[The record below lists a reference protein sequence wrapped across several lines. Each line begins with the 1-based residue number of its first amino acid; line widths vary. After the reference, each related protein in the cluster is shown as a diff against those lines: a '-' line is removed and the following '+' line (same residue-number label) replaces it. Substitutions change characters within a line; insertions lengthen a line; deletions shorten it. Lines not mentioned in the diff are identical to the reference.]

1 MNAKDRSSSS
11 FSIATFSA
19 LGLAFIAFKKWEQRR
34 RRCRDVRDGL
44 LADGNASGSINN
56 YISVR
61 GQALLTPTQPY
72 IMDYLK
78 CLQDQCDP
86 HSNPQGYIPLC
97 VAENKLI
104 IEHFAS
110 RLMQVETAYRAF
122 SESIVYCY
130 NNSLGLPG
138 TREAVAYFLTK
149 HFLFPEERNLSFQ
162 EALHWIRP
170 EYIAIGSG
178 AASLVSHLAM
188 SLADPGDAVLI
199 PAPYYA
205 AFDADVKIFAG
216 CVTIPVHSADPTIGP
231 SAKDLE
237 SAAVL
242 AEAKGLRV
250 RILLITN
257 PNNPLGTIY
266 PPTVIKSAIDWARS
280 RSMHTIVD
288 EVYALGCHEELGSGF
303 ESVVRILKNDLGND
317 VHHLWALSKD
327 FGASGFRIGTLYTQ
341 NNHLLSSLA
350 NLNIFTSVSH
360 PMQMILS
367 EVLTDDNFIYQFLD
381 NAREKIRY
389 SYYFCTKR
397 LDEMVIPYVNAKA
410 GIFVYADFSALLP
423 SQTPEGEAQF
433 ASLLLDAAHIIMTP
447 GQSQKDLK
455 PGMFRICYCF
465 VSLDVLEIAM
475 NRLDRLVG
483 KIRRWHWDNLNSDS
497 LTDIL

>member
-1 MNAKDRSSSS
+1 M
-11 FSIATFSA
+11 
-19 LGLAFIAFKKWEQRR
+19 
-34 RRCRDVRDGL
+34 
-44 LADGNASGSINN
+44 
-56 YISVR
+56 
-61 GQALLTPTQPY
+61 PY
-72 IMDYLK
+72 IIDYLK

-86 HSNPQGYIPLC
+86 HSNPSGYIPLC

-104 IEHFAS
+104 IEDLAT

-122 SESIVYCY
+122 SDAIVYCY
-130 NNSLGLPG
+130 NNSLGLPHA
-138 TREAVAYFLTK
+138 REAVAYFLTK
-149 HFLFPEERNLSFQ
+149 HFLFPEERNMGFE

-170 EYIAIGSG
+170 EYVALGSG
-178 AASLVSHLAM
+178 AASLLSHLTM
-188 SLADPGDAVLI
+188 ILAEEGDVVLV

-205 AFDADVKIFAG
+205 AFDADVKIFGG
-216 CVTIPVHSADPTIGP
+216 CKTVPVYSNDPKIGP
-231 SAKDLE
+231 TREDLE
-237 SAAVL
+237 KAAL
-242 AEAKGLRV
+242 AVEAMGLRV

-266 PPTVIKSAIDWARS
+266 SAEVMKEAIDWARS

-288 EVYALGCHEELGSGF
+288 ELYALSCHDELGSGF
-303 ESVVRILKNDLGND
+303 ESVIRVLKNDIGTD

-327 FGASGFRIGTLYTQ
+327 FGSSGFRIGTLYTQ

-350 NLNIFTSVSH
+350 NLNIFSSVSH

-367 EVLTDDNFIYQFLD
+367 EVLLDDRFIYAFLD
-381 NAREKIRY
+381 SSREKIRY
-389 SYYFCTKR
+389 SYYFVTRR
-397 LDEMVIPYVNAKA
+397 LDEMVIPYVKANA
-410 GIFVYADFSALLP
+410 GIFVYVDFSALLP
-423 SQTPEGEAQF
+423 SPTPEGEKQF

-475 NRLDRLVG
+475 NRLDKIVG
-483 KIRRWHWDNLNSDS
+483 KIRRWHWDNLSADS